1 MQKYILIFLA
11 GAIVASS
18 LWAIAYFRA
27 DSDSA
32 GLIAQVRSE
41 SDSAIARAESA
52 ESELG
57 GALSRVRELEETNGR
72 IEDILKKVTV
82 SSAGI
87 SKRLGE
93 YGYINNDLRDFIE
106 THGVY
111 E

>member
-18 LWAIAYFRA
+18 LWAVAYFRGY
-27 DSDSA
+27 SDSA
-32 GLIAQVRSE
+32 ELIAQVRSE

-57 GALSRVRELEETNGR
+57 GALSRVKQLEETNRR
-72 IEDILKKVTV
+72 IEDILKKITV
-82 SSAGI
+82 SSSGI
-87 SKRLGE
+87 SGRLGE
-93 YGYINNDLRDFIE
+93 YGHINTDFGDFIE